1 MLRLPWVHHYYS
13 YGKCS
18 PFSEWQEGYCPPPTS
33 SQPRSDQES
42 PLSGSAGPSAGQNEN
57 QANAKGPQ
65 PPKGNSKQQTA
76 VRSPRRETG
85 SSLSPEIH
93 TFEEGDKGTR
103 RGKRG
108 RGRNLGKAVQVG
120 QSLADS
126 NKEASR
132 PGEKNVGL
140 VNSAV
145 QVGPSLQCDELSG
158 QRMAPLPSTSRRE
171 AFASQLEKETGRS
184 SQGEGKRMSL
194 DSQPSSSQNSSVS
207 NKTVI
212 EGLIKVMIM
221 VEIVIFLII
230 TINLWIH
237 GYHHHRTAQ

>member
-1 MLRLPWVHHYYS
+1 M
-13 YGKCS
+13 K
-18 PFSEWQEGYCPPPTS
+18 
-33 SQPRSDQES
+33 
-42 PLSGSAGPSAGQNEN
+42 
-57 QANAKGPQ
+57 
-65 PPKGNSKQQTA
+65 SKQQTA
-76 VRSPRRETG
+76 VRSPSKDTE
-85 SSLSPEIH
+85 SSLGPEIH
-93 TFEEGDKGTR
+93 TFEEGDKSTR

-108 RGRNLGKAVQVG
+108 RGRSLGKAVQVG

-132 PGEKNVGL
+132 PGKKNIGL

-145 QVGPSLQCDELSG
+145 QVGPSLQCDELSC
-158 QRMAPLPSTSRRE
+158 QKVAPLPSTSGKE
-171 AFASQLEKETGRS
+171 PCASQLEKEAGRS

-230 TINLWIH
+230 TINLWIR
-237 GYHHHRTAQ
+237 YHHHRTAQ